1 MLAWIRSP
9 RGSTMTATVAA
20 VILALFWLEPWQKPL
35 PVRLPFTLPFSGG
48 SDAPPAVPGPQAA
61 VPQPTVPPS
70 AAQPAPAAAAA
81 AAAAVPAGSAAASRQ
96 EAALQNPGVAAP
108 ADPQS
113 APSAAPASAAATPGF
128 DIVRVEP
135 TGDAVIAGRAEPG
148 SDVALLDGDT
158 VIGHVQADAAGEFTL
173 LPNPL
178 GEGSHYLT
186 LQTRKPGGGEP
197 VKSVQG
203 VAVSVARNGGA
214 NPLVALLTPDKPA
227 EVLSDGSGLSQP
239 ASPGKAA
246 AGVPVA
252 IQAVE
257 AGQGG
262 QFTAAG
268 VAHPGSQCRVY
279 LNGAYLADVT
289 AGKDGRWS
297 VEIKKGMKPGRYSVR
312 ADELEPGSGKVMHR
326 AEVPF
331 DYPATLATGA
341 PAKSLLARKDGG
353 APAGATLEGSAGAG
367 QAAGAQ
373 PDGATPAQQLA
384 SAAGHAGS
392 APQAAPAS
400 AADAAAVIPD
410 LHSTTVLSGDS
421 LWRISRKMLGHGIKY
436 TEIYASNAKQIKNPA
451 LIYPGQIFVVPSPK
465 PN

>member
-1 MLAWIRSP
+1 MLAWIKSP
-9 RGSTMTATVAA
+9 RGSTMTATVVV
-20 VILALFWLEPWQKPL
+20 VILALFWLEPWQKPM
-35 PVRLPFTLPFSGG
+35 PVRLPFTMPNFGASET
-48 SDAPPAVPGPQAA
+48 PAVPPGPQAA
-61 VPQPTVPPS
+61 ALPTAASPSVPAS
-70 AAQPAPAAAAA
+70 
-81 AAAAVPAGSAAASRQ
+81 AVPAAPTVAPQKDAS
-96 EAALQNPGVAAP
+96 LQ
-108 ADPQS
+108 
-113 APSAAPASAAATPGF
+113 PSGMPAATEAGSSPAAVAVTPAPGTLGF

-148 SDVALLDGDT
+148 SDVALLDGET

-173 LPNPL
+173 LPKPL
-178 GEGSHYLT
+178 AEGSHYLT
-186 LQTRKPGGGEP
+186 LQTRKPGGEP
-197 VKSVQG
+197 VKSAQG
-203 VAVSVARNGGA
+203 VAVSVAKNGGA
-214 NPLVALLTPDKPA
+214 KPLVALLTPDKPA
-227 EVLSDGSGLSQP
+227 EVLSDGSGLLP
-239 ASPGKAA
+239 AGGGRTTT

-312 ADELEPGSGKVMHR
+312 ADELEPGSGKVVHR

-331 DYPATLATGA
+331 DYPDTVASGA

-353 APAGATLEGSAGAG
+353 VLASSALGG
-367 QAAGAQ
+367 PIVRSQAAQAQ
-373 PDGATPAQQLA
+373 PDDAAAARQLA
-384 SAAGHAGS
+384 SAENPSDSG
-392 APQAAPAS
+392 PQGAAS
-400 AADAAAVIPD
+400 AAGPAAVIPD
-410 LHSTTVLSGDS
+410 LHSTTVLNGDS

-436 TEIYASNAKQIKNPA
+436 TEIYASNVKQIKNPA

>member
-1 MLAWIRSP
+1 MLAWIRTP

-20 VILALFWLEPWQKPL
+20 VLLALFWLEPWQKPL
-35 PVRLPFTLPFSGG
+35 PRLPFSMPFSGSG
-48 SDAPPAVPGPQAA
+48 DVAPAPM
-61 VPQPTVPPS
+61 
-70 AAQPAPAAAAA
+70 PAPAPVATMQP
-81 AAAAVPAGSAAASRQ
+81 AVQPSPAGPAGSGTS
-96 EAALQNPGVAAP
+96 
-108 ADPQS
+108 
-113 APSAAPASAAATPGF
+113 SAAPLQVAALPDRVGAPVGDQRPPQAMAPAPGSPGF

-148 SDVALLDGDT
+148 STVALLDGET

-173 LPNPL
+173 LPNAL
-178 GEGSHYLT
+178 SEGSHYLT
-186 LQTRKPGGGEP
+186 LQVQKPGGTT
-197 VKSVQG
+197 VKSAQG
-203 VAVSVARNGGA
+203 VAVSVAKNA
-214 NPLVALLTPDKPA
+214 SAKPLVALLAPDKPA
-227 EVLSDGSGLSQP
+227 EVLSDGSLLP
-239 ASPGKAA
+239 AGAGKTPVGS
-246 AGVPVA
+246 GVPVA

-331 DYPATLATGA
+331 DYPATLAGNA
-341 PAKSLLARKDGG
+341 PAKSLLARKDGS
-353 APAGATLEGSAGAG
+353 APAGLPPAATNQGSASQTDGGLAGAPQVASAAQG
-367 QAAGAQ
+367 TAEPAPLGAAAAGA
-373 PDGATPAQQLA
+373 TP
-384 SAAGHAGS
+384 
-392 APQAAPAS
+392 
-400 AADAAAVIPD
+400 DAAAVIPD

-436 TEIYASNAKQIKNPA
+436 TEIYASNVKQIKNPA
-451 LIYPGQIFVVPSPK
+451 LIYPGQIFVVPSAK

>member
-1 MLAWIRSP
+1 MLAWIRTP

-20 VILALFWLEPWQKPL
+20 VLLALFWLEPWQKPL
-35 PVRLPFTLPFSGG
+35 PRLPFSMPFAGGGDTVPAALPTPGQQAGLPS
-48 SDAPPAVPGPQAA
+48 SQAAMQPVAPPSSAPPAVFGSQGAASGQQAA
-61 VPQPTVPPS
+61 LPAPVGSPAGNQPASHAAGTVQPT
-70 AAQPAPAAAAA
+70 
-81 AAAAVPAGSAAASRQ
+81 G
-96 EAALQNPGVAAP
+96 ALPNP
-108 ADPQS
+108 
-113 APSAAPASAAATPGF
+113 PGF

-148 SDVALLDGDT
+148 SDVALLDGDK
-158 VIGHVQADAAGEFTL
+158 VIGHVQADAEGEFTL
-173 LPNPL
+173 LPDAL
-178 GEGSHYLT
+178 SEGSHYLT
-186 LQTRKPGGGEP
+186 LQTRRPGGTLA
-197 VKSVQG
+197 KSVQG

-214 NPLVALLTPDKPA
+214 KPLVALLAPDKPA
-227 EVLSDGSGLSQP
+227 QVLSDGSLL
-239 ASPGKAA
+239 PGGAGKTEVS
-246 AGVPVA
+246 AGVPVS

-268 VAHPGSQCRVY
+268 VAHPGNQCRVY

-331 DYPATLATGA
+331 DYPATLAGGVS
-341 PAKSLLARKDGG
+341 AKSLLARKDGTVAGALGTGQDKIAQTDGGLAGAQHVASAASGSTAPLPPG
-353 APAGATLEGSAGAG
+353 APASDVS
-367 QAAGAQ
+367 
-373 PDGATPAQQLA
+373 P
-384 SAAGHAGS
+384 
-392 APQAAPAS
+392 
-400 AADAAAVIPD
+400 DAAAVISD

-436 TEIYASNAKQIKNPA
+436 TEIYASNVKQIKNPA
-451 LIYPGQIFVVPSPK
+451 LIYPGQIFVVPSSK

>member
-1 MLAWIRSP
+1 MLAWIRTP

-20 VILALFWLEPWQKPL
+20 VLLALFWLEPWQRPL
-35 PVRLPFTLPFSGG
+35 PRLPFSMPSAGG
-48 SDAPPAVPGPQAA
+48 GTADTPPAAVPATPGPQAA
-61 VPQPTVPPS
+61 MQPAAVPPS
-70 AAQPAPAAAAA
+70 PAGPAGSGAPGAAPRQDAALPAPAASPTGDSRVPQAAA
-81 AAAAVPAGSAAASRQ
+81 AA
-96 EAALQNPGVAAP
+96 PGA
-108 ADPQS
+108 
-113 APSAAPASAAATPGF
+113 PGF

-148 SDVALLDGDT
+148 SDVALLDGET

-173 LPNPL
+173 LPNAL
-178 GEGSHYLT
+178 SEGSHYLT
-186 LQTRKPGGGEP
+186 LQTRKPGGAA
-197 VKSVQG
+197 VKSAQG
-203 VAVSVARNGGA
+203 VAVSVAKNAGA
-214 NPLVALLTPDKPA
+214 KPLVALLAPDKPA
-227 EVLSDGSGLSQP
+227 QVLSDGSLLP
-239 ASPGKAA
+239 AGAGKAPA
-246 AGVPVA
+246 GSGVPVS

-289 AGKDGRWS
+289 AGRDGRWS

-331 DYPATLATGA
+331 DYPATLASGA
-341 PAKSLLARKDGG
+341 PAKSLLARKDAAAPAGSPVAATESASQTGGSVAQHVASAAQDGAATTAAG
-353 APAGATLEGSAGAG
+353 APAS
-367 QAAGAQ
+367 
-373 PDGATPAQQLA
+373 GATP
-384 SAAGHAGS
+384 
-392 APQAAPAS
+392 
-400 AADAAAVIPD
+400 DAAAVIPD

-436 TEIYASNAKQIKNPA
+436 TEIYASNVKQIKNPA

-465 PN
+465 AN